1 MLPVMMPRLLT
12 LLDAHH
18 VLTHQT
24 LQQKSIPSLRGH
36 AIQTVVDA
44 LNDGLAETE
53 PMCLVDR
60 FRATLSTM
68 HSTVAT
74 LL

>member
-24 LQQKSIPSLRGH
+24 LQQQSIPSLRGH
-36 AIQTVVDA
+36 AIQAVVDA

-53 PMCLVDR
+53 ASVSSIVSVRRCQQCIAQSQL
-60 FRATLSTM
+60 F
-68 HSTVAT
+68 
-74 LL
+74 